1 MRSTPFENGAISC
14 EMPVVTK
21 VAVFR
26 SIRTERRV
34 MVIVDNAKY
43 HQPRM
48 HRDWQQ
54 AQADHFAL
62 DFLPPYSPDLNP
74 IEKAW
79 AKLKQLLRAA
89 KARSKETLDQAITE
103 ALPHITPDNA
113 RAWFRLVINGLQ

>member
-26 SIRTERRV
+26 SIHTERRV

-74 IEKAW
+74 IERVW
-79 AKLKQLLRAA
+79 KLTRRLAVHNRYFRHLEEVMLAEQTQFTQWRAPNEVLR
-89 KARSKETLDQAITE
+89 KLCPI
-103 ALPHITPDNA
+103 I
-113 RAWFRLVINGLQ
+113 